1 MEWFLGQEHR
11 QVSDKCCI
19 FITCRQLGYYKA
31 WKMRIFSISLQPILA
46 NNADNMQKISVLIII
61 LFLSLQSFSG
71 DHHYLK
77 VNGDTLKEAPRDWWH
92 LDPDKDQ
99 VPGISTFRAYEFLK
113 GKNSQTVLVAVIDS
127 GIDIDHE
134 DLKDIIWINE
144 DEVAGNGLDDDNNG
158 YIDDVHGWNF
168 LGGKDGSNVKFDTY
182 ELTRE
187 YLRLQEKYKVMS
199 VAQKQADAEWEYFQK
214 IENEY
219 DTTVKKMESQ
229 FAGFK
234 GFYDQYKKAERLLQ
248 AYIEKEELSKEDLVT
263 WDSPDPKIS
272 QARDIMLTAFDNGLD
287 SYYMEEG
294 YEYFSTA
301 LNYGYNL
308 NYDPRAL
315 IGDNHS
321 DPFEKN
327 YGNNNVKGDF
337 AFHGT
342 HVAGIIAAARG
353 NSLGIDGI
361 ADNVKVMV
369 LRAVPNGD
377 ERDKDVA
384 NAIIYAVDNGAKV
397 INMSFGKRFSPNKDA
412 VDQAVRYAES
422 KGVLLIHASG
432 NSAHNTE
439 IVDHFPSRLLDQP
452 RQEATNWLEVGAVS
466 WKGHEQLAASF
477 SNYGKTSVDIFAPG
491 VDIHST
497 APNQDYKDASG
508 TSMAA
513 PVATGVAAL
522 IMSYYPHLS
531 AQEVKQII
539 MKSSKNFQ
547 SQEVKVPGKEEIVT
561 FGELSQTGGVVNAY
575 EAVRLAQKSRPSSK
589 KIRKD

>member
-1 MEWFLGQEHR
+1 
-11 QVSDKCCI
+11 
-19 FITCRQLGYYKA
+19 
-31 WKMRIFSISLQPILA
+31 
-46 NNADNMQKISVLIII
+46 MQKISILILC
-61 LFLSLQSFSG
+61 LFLSFQTFSG
-71 DHHYLK
+71 GHLFPEVDGDTL
-77 VNGDTLKEAPRDWWH
+77 GDTLKEAPRNWWH
-92 LDPDKDQ
+92 LDPEKDH

-134 DLKDIIWINE
+134 DLKDIIWVNE
-144 DEVAGNGLDDDNNG
+144 DEVAGNGIDDDNNG
-158 YIDDVHGWNF
+158 YIDDIHGWNF
-168 LGGKDGSNVKFDTY
+168 IGGKDGSNVKFDTY

-187 YLRLQEKYKVMS
+187 YLRLSDKYQAMS
-199 VAQKQADAEWEYFQK
+199 SAQKQDDGEWAYFQK

-219 DTTVKKMESQ
+219 KTTVKKMEGQ

-248 AYIEKEELSKEDLVT
+248 AYTEKEELSKEDLLS
-263 WDSPDPKIS
+263 WDSPDDKIS
-272 QARDIMLTAFDNGLD
+272 LARDIMLTAFDNGLN
-287 SYYMEEG
+287 SYHMEEG
-294 YEYFSTA
+294 YEYFTTA
-301 LNYGYNL
+301 LSYGYNL
-308 NYDPRAL
+308 NYDPREL
-315 IGDNHS
+315 IGDNLS

-342 HVAGIIAAARG
+342 HVAGIIAAGRG
-353 NSLGIDGI
+353 NNLGIDGI

-397 INMSFGKRFSPNKDA
+397 INMSFGKRFSPDKAA
-412 VDQAVRYAES
+412 VDKAVRYAES

-439 IVDHFPSRLLDQP
+439 VVDHFPSRMLDQP
-452 RQEATNWLEVGAVS
+452 SQEASNWLEVGAVN
-466 WKGHEQLAASF
+466 WKGHEQLVASF

-491 VDIHST
+491 VDIYST
-497 APNQDYKDASG
+497 APDQDYKDASG

-513 PVATGVAAL
+513 PVTTGVAAL
-522 IMSYYPHLS
+522 LMSYFPHLS

-539 MKSSKNFQ
+539 MKSSTNYQ
-547 SQEVKVPGKEEIVT
+547 SQEVKIPGKGET
-561 FGELSQTGGVVNAY
+561 AKFGDLSQTGGVVNAY
-575 EAVRLAQKSRPSSK
+575 EAVRLAQKSRPSNK
-589 KIRKD
+589 RINKD